1 MNFELNPKIIQ
12 DMCGTVSYKSGEA
25 YVRSNKVTIEDHGS
39 DHCKAL
45 VRGTETFEVN
55 IIKDG
60 GGDLITE
67 CSCPKLASY
76 SLSCQH
82 TAAVLIAIQR
92 AGDTSAEDVSEDFLR
107 LFNMQKESRPRV
119 EQLHFES
126 REALNVDF
134 VFRPVSM
141 MGGQNLLGVK
151 IKVNGHPVGYIR
163 KFLKALKESR
173 PFKISDSLMYSS
185 HNYCLPR
192 DTDAVVRGL
201 INVLDDERIYADKF
215 ERAEQPG
222 KETLILPP
230 SSWEDIVPE
239 LEKVSVAMES
249 RDRENSN
256 FQISSS
262 PLPLVF
268 NFDVSGGN
276 RYTLS
281 ITGLKGMVLFS
292 PYNSVLF
299 DGTLYPLID
308 TDFKRISELQSI
320 LKASGKDE
328 MIIPKEKIAFFLEEV
343 APHLKNLGQVRISK
357 SLTEQYIR
365 TPLKAKLYLDRVH
378 NKLLAGLEFQYE
390 HMSINPIEEKE
401 NAAGSLVIRETEKEN
416 EILAVMDDSS
426 FAKTEGGYLLQNE
439 ELEFDFLYYQL
450 PKLQKIASVYAT
462 TAVRNRIFRGNT
474 KPQIRIRVSK
484 ERTNW
489 LEFKFQMDGINE
501 TDIRELLAALEEKRK
516 YFRLR
521 SGALLSLDTK
531 ESREIQRFME
541 NPEIAP
547 SSLAEGLELPM
558 TQCIELID
566 TVDGSEGFRMEKS
579 FRELIDTLH
588 KPGSLEFDVPEILND
603 VLRDYQKKGYKWM
616 KTLAHFGF
624 GGILA
629 DDMGLGKTIQS
640 IAFIHSLLEEARKD
654 EIPALI
660 VCPSSLTYNWL
671 NEMTKFTPGTN
682 TLVLDGSKNTR
693 KRLQSTIQEVDVVI
707 TSYSILRR
715 DIRWF
720 EERKFSVVF
729 FDEAQAFKNPLTQT
743 AKAVKKI
750 QAVHRFALTGT
761 PVENSIEEL
770 WSICH
775 VVFPQLFL
783 GLKDYSQLTN
793 KTISRRIKPFMLRRM
808 KEDVLHELPQK
819 IETRKTVELL
829 PEQKKLYAAYLAKL
843 RHDTLKHLDK
853 DTIRKNKIKILAG
866 ITRLRQLCC
875 HPALFVEDYKGG
887 SAKMD
892 LLMELLDESKTAGR
906 RVLIFSQFTK
916 MLQLIGRNLADRNT
930 SFFYLDGETPSA
942 ERLNLCHRYN
952 KGERDIFLV
961 SLKAGGTGLNLHSA
975 DTVILYDTWWN
986 PAVEEQAADRAHRM
1000 GQEKEVHVI
1009 KLVAKGTIEEKMNE
1023 LQDKKRNLIEEIID
1037 PSDRKGTL
1045 LSEDDIREI
1054 LMI

>member
-25 YVRSNKVTIEDHGS
+25 YVRSNKVTIEDHGA

-45 VRGTETFEVN
+45 VRGAETFEVN
-55 IIKDG
+55 IIKDEG
-60 GGDLITE
+60 GHLITE

-76 SLSCQH
+76 NLSCQH
-82 TAAVLIAIQR
+82 TAAVLIAIQG
-92 AGDTSAEDVSEDFLR
+92 AGDTSAEDLSEDFLH
-107 LFNMQKESRPRV
+107 LFNMQKKSPPRI
-119 EQLHFES
+119 EQLHFET
-126 REALNVDF
+126 REVLNIDF
-134 VFRPVSM
+134 VLRPVSM
-141 MGGQNLLGVK
+141 RGGQNLIGVE
-151 IKVNGHPVGYIR
+151 IAVNGHPVGYIR
-163 KFLKALKESR
+163 GFLKALKEGR
-173 PFKISDSLMYSS
+173 PFKINNSFTYST
-185 HNYCLPR
+185 HNHCLR
-192 DTDAVVRGL
+192 RETEAVVSGL
-201 INVLDDERIYADKF
+201 INILDDERIYTDKLT
-215 ERAEQPG
+215 EAEESV

-230 SSWEDIVPE
+230 SSWEDIIPE
-239 LEKVSVAMES
+239 LEKVSVAVELQGK
-249 RDRENSN
+249 EYSN

-262 PLPLVF
+262 HLPLTF

-281 ITGLKGMVLFS
+281 ISGLNGMILFS
-292 PYNSVLF
+292 PYNSVL
-299 DGTLYPLID
+299 DGGTLYALDD
-308 TDFKRISELQSI
+308 TDFKRISELQSMLI
-320 LKASGKDE
+320 ASGKDE
-328 MIIPKEKIAFFLEEV
+328 IIIPRVKIAFFLEKV

-357 SLTEQYIR
+357 SLTEHYIR
-365 TPLKAKLYLDRVH
+365 TPLTAKLYLDRVH
-378 NKLLAGLEFQYE
+378 NKMLAGLEFQYE
-390 HMSINPIEEKE
+390 NISINPLEEKD
-401 NAAGSLVIRETEKEN
+401 NATGSLVIRDTEQEN
-416 EILAVMDDSS
+416 EILAIMDDSS
-426 FAKTEGGYLLQNE
+426 FAKTEGGYLIQNE
-439 ELEFDFLYYQL
+439 ELEFDFLHYQL

-462 TAVRNRIFRGNT
+462 TAVRNRIFRGNA

-541 NPEIAP
+541 NPEVAS
-547 SSLAEGLELPM
+547 SSLADGLELPM

-566 TVDGSEGFRMEKS
+566 TVDGSKGFRMENS
-579 FRELIDTLH
+579 FREFLDTLH
-588 KPGSLEFDVPEILND
+588 KSGSMEFEVPEILND

-640 IAFIHSLLEEARKD
+640 IAFIQSILEESRKD
-654 EIPALI
+654 ETPALI

-671 NEMTKFTPGTN
+671 NEMTKFTPETN
-682 TLVLDGSKNTR
+682 TLVLDGSKNNR

-707 TSYSILRR
+707 TSYSILRK

-720 EERKFSVVF
+720 EERKFSVAF
-729 FDEAQAFKNPLTQT
+729 FDEAQAFKNPVTQT
-743 AKAVKKI
+743 ARAVKKI
-750 QAVHRFALTGT
+750 EAVHRFALTGT

-793 KTISRRIKPFMLRRM
+793 KTISRRIQPFMLRRM
-808 KEDVLHELPQK
+808 KEDVLHELPKK
-819 IETRKTVELL
+819 IETRETVELL
-829 PEQKKLYAAYLAKL
+829 PEQKKIYAAYLAKL

-853 DTIRKNKIKILAG
+853 DTIRKNKIKILSG
-866 ITRLRQLCC
+866 ITRLRQICC
-875 HPALFVEDYKGG
+875 HPALFVEDYKGS
-887 SAKMD
+887 SAKME
-892 LLMELLDESKTAGR
+892 LLMELLDESKVSGR

-916 MLQLIGRNLADRNT
+916 MLLLIGRKLVEKNT
-930 SFFYLDGETPSA
+930 SFFYLDGETPSE
-942 ERLNLCHRYN
+942 ERLNLCNRYN

-1000 GQEKEVHVI
+1000 GQENVVQVI
-1009 KLVAKGTIEEKMNE
+1009 KLVAKGTIEEKMSE
-1023 LQDKKRNLIEEIID
+1023 LQDKKRDIIQEIID
-1037 PSDRKGTL
+1037 PSEKKGIM
-1045 LSEDDIREI
+1045 LSEHDIREI